1 MIKDHEDN
9 LKALE
14 ADLLAKKANM
24 DDDLT
29 AKLKAR
35 KAKKK
40 QAQQK
45 QQQEEM
51 SRLLGEQKKGEEE
64 LQKQMQGKEL
74 DALKKMWA
82 EGREEEAERLLT
94 LQHRQQTDVL
104 RAQHATNYARAMASV
119 ADESKVAEKEEE
131 VKAEQSKE
139 VNDLKE
145 RQMKELAEMRGEGG
159 AGGEAAMTDESMLG
173 LKQRLEEEKAARIKA
188 MQMTREQFEKEERA
202 KMEEELKR
210 LEEQMM
216 NDTQKERDELE
227 QKKQSLSERAER
239 RNTSMQEEYRS
250 SASKNQSGQT
260 REEIDSQFRKEAET
274 LTAAINLERAKQD
287 SLLKHKL
294 EARRNARIVEAKA
307 KAQKAFQEGLKNL
320 RSGRQAVADIDLAS
334 LDKKDAAN
342 ARMALAATQLKNLFK
357 SKDPTTNAANKW
369 MMKALGRG
377 LHERDHDDKVSSAL
391 ARLSSGGIRME
402 RQQSLKSFGLG
413 GRKTYIRSG
422 AAAGN
427 STLDTSSTAH
437 TPLTARLLTR
447 HNSSIPPSPG
457 GGIDRDKD
465 KDKEVLRA
473 QMEEQRK
480 EIEARQRENE
490 ALKEKLK
497 QLEAAPA
504 PAPAPA
510 PPVDPK
516 TPRPPTGLGPT
527 KEEWSDIIKES
538 PLGEKLDQ
546 VEDLLRKLLVQTAGG
561 SGAGGAPDDKAKAAP
576 KKKK

>member
-24 DDDLT
+24 DDDLA

-40 QAQQK
+40 HAQQK

-51 SRLLGEQKKGEEE
+51 SRLLGEQKKGEAE

-82 EGREEEAERLLT
+82 EGEEKEAERLLT

-104 RAQHATNYARAMASV
+104 RARHATNYARAMASV
-119 ADESKVAEKEEE
+119 EDESKVAEKEEE
-131 VKAEQSKE
+131 VKVEQSKE
-139 VNDLKE
+139 ANDLKE
-145 RQMKELAEMRGEGG
+145 QQRKEFAEMRGEGG
-159 AGGEAAMTDESMLG
+159 AGGDAKLTDESMLG
-173 LKQRLEEEKAARIKA
+173 MKQRLEEEKAARIKA

-210 LEEQMM
+210 MEEQIL
-216 NDTQKERDELE
+216 NDTQKEREELL
-227 QKKQSLSERAER
+227 QKKKKLSSRAEK
-239 RNTSMQEEYRS
+239 RNQELQEEYRS
-250 SASKNQSGQT
+250 SATKNQRGQT
-260 REEIDSQFRKEAET
+260 SEEIDSQFREESKTLEA
-274 LTAAINLERAKQD
+274 AMNLERAKQD
-287 SLLKHKL
+287 SLLRSKL
-294 EARRNARIVEAKA
+294 EARHNARILEAKI
-307 KAQKAFQEGLKNL
+307 KAQKAFQNGLKNL
-320 RSGRQAVADIDLAS
+320 QSGRLAIKDIDLKS
-334 LDKKDAAN
+334 LGKEDAAK
-342 ARMALAATQLKNLFK
+342 ARMALAATQLGNIFK
-357 SKDPTTNAANKW
+357 AKDPTRNAADKW
-369 MMKALGRG
+369 MNKALGRG
-377 LHERDHDDKVSSAL
+377 LHEPDNDKVSSAL
-391 ARLSSGGIRME
+391 ARLSSGGQME
-402 RQQSLKSFGLG
+402 RQASLKTLGLSS
-413 GRKTYIRSG
+413 RKTYIRSS

-427 STLDTSSTAH
+427 STLDTSSNSQA
-437 TPLTARLLTR
+437 PLTARLLTR
-447 HNSSIPPSPG
+447 HNSSVAPSPG
-457 GGIDRDKD
+457 SDK
-465 KDKEVLRA
+465 LRA
-473 QMEEQRK
+473 QMEEQKR

-497 QLEAAPA
+497 ELEAARPPA

-527 KEEWSDIIKES
+527 KEEWSEIIKES

-546 VEDLLRKLLVQTAGG
+546 VEDLLRKLLVQTAGS
-561 SGAGGAPDDKAKAAP
+561 SGAEGALDDKSKAVP